1 MSPAG
6 YKPVPSRRTAAL
18 YLVALPISGCP
29 IACVFLFHPPFHF
42 LASFL
47 SLWSHALFANA
58 LHALLFRFVD
68 VFHRKYNPA
77 AASGRDD
84 ADDDALIEATSSFDA
99 NNGIAIL
106 SRGKIK
112 YVKSGAVNH
121 TGSTHIGIPIID
133 PLIGQDYNSSRPD
146 RHNHQ
151 QRQLFAQLHQHARL
165 LVNKNIFHWHQQTH
179 HQHQWWWDS
188 STPPSSVDLEW
199 EHEGLMPPVM
209 ESASEDGDRED
220 GDVDLYDTA
229 DEGEEPGADRTPAG
243 RIVPSTDRNDSNVH
257 RSPSPASACHSL
269 EWDSNGDDFFGHDC
283 RPTPKSFSS

>member
-1 MSPAG
+1 M
-6 YKPVPSRRTAAL
+6 
-18 YLVALPISGCP
+18 
-29 IACVFLFHPPFHF
+29 FLFGCGGVLLEHF
-42 LASFL
+42 MFSLAVCCVVNFFTKPMGSWL
-47 SLWSHALFANA
+47 QRIYGCCTSADWCWWPSS
-58 LHALLFRFVD
+58 
-68 VFHRKYNPA
+68 RKYNPA

-146 RHNHQ
+146 RHNHHHQ

-199 EHEGLMPPVM
+199 EHEGLMPPVV
-209 ESASEDGDRED
+209 ESASEEGDRD
-220 GDVDLYDTA
+220 DVDLYDTA
-229 DEGEEPGADRTPAG
+229 DEGEETGADRTTAG
-243 RIVPSTDRNDSNVH
+243 RIIPSSDRNDSIVH

-283 RPTPKSFSS
+283 RPTPNIKSFSS